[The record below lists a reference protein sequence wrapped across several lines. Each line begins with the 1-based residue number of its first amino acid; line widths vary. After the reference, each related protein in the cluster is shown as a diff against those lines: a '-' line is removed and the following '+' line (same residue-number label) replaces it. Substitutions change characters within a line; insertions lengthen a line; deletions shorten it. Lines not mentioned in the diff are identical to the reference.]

1 MHDTSYLHHTSAA
14 YSYLGFKA
22 LNGNVEALKFLY
34 ADIQKEAPPV
44 IRTVCQ
50 LQECLTSVEIENDTT
65 RIYNDEF
72 LYYWGMICL
81 GELSRLI
88 QKDLGTATSCFEK
101 IKNTVSHASARLAYI
116 KLLQSREPTTSENN
130 IRSLDILR
138 KWATQRDL
146 FSSIIMAKILFY
158 QFLCENEEQPDG
170 YPGTP
175 NRVLNLLQ
183 LPLQKGHPV
192 AVRLYKEILNYE
204 YNSMIAEV
212 QTNEPYINP
221 KVLYDFE
228 GPSILRRNTLCPA
241 TNIIVVNDN
250 DNPPS
255 LAKGAVLANNN
266 VTQPTDPAPYISEQ
280 TIRIFAK
287 MSPKSFKHRGIKPE
301 SSTKNDDLIFMA
313 LKN

>member
-14 YSYLGFKA
+14 YSYLGLKA
-22 LNGNVEALKFLY
+22 LNGNVEALKSLY
-34 ADIQKEAPPV
+34 ANIHEEAPPL
-44 IRTVCQ
+44 IRTIGQ
-50 LQECLTSVEIENDTT
+50 LQEYLTSVEIENDTT
-65 RIYNDEF
+65 RIYSDEF
-72 LYYWGMICL
+72 LYYWGMVCL

-88 QKDLGTATSCFEK
+88 RKDLGSAESCFEK
-101 IKNTVSHASARLAYI
+101 IQNAVPHAAARLAYI
-116 KLLQSREPTTSENN
+116 KLLQSSEPDKEDIN
-130 IRSLDILR
+130 IRRVDILR
-138 KWATQRDL
+138 KWAMQRDL
-146 FSSIIMAKILFY
+146 FSSIILSKILFY
-158 QFLCENEEQPDG
+158 QFLCENEHQPDNC
-170 YPGTP
+170 PGIP

-192 AVRLYKEILNYE
+192 AVRLYGEMRDIV
-204 YNSMIAEV
+204 YNSMITEK
-212 QTNEPYINP
+212 QEDEPYINT
-221 KVLYDFE
+221 KILYDFE
-228 GPSILRRNTLCPA
+228 GPSILRHSILCPA